1 MIKSDTELLDSA
13 TKKPNII
20 FMGTPE
26 FAVPSLQSI
35 HEKYGVS
42 AVVTVPDK
50 PKGRGLKLS
59 FSPVKEKA
67 IELNIPILQ
76 PEKLKDELFIEELKK
91 LEPDIIVVIAFRIL
105 PKEVFLLPK
114 IASFNIHGSL
124 LPKFR
129 GAAPI
134 NHAIIQGEKSSG
146 LTSFI
151 LGEKVDTGNML
162 LQYICDIDD
171 NMTAGELHDKL
182 MAEAAILSIKTIEQ
196 LLSGMYQP
204 IIQDESLASPAPK
217 IFRENCK
224 IDWGNNQSQVH
235 NLIRGLSPHP
245 GAWTTFE
252 GKQFKILRTKKI
264 NKKIEKSKFIIK
276 DNMMMVG
283 TSDLALEIIEIQP
296 ENKKP
301 MKIKEF
307 INGWRGTSEGF
318 FSV

>member
-1 MIKSDTELLDSA
+1 MA
-13 TKKPNII
+13 NII

-26 FAVPSLQSI
+26 FAVPSLISI
-35 HEKYGVS
+35 NEKYGVK

-59 FSPVKEKA
+59 YSPIKEKA
-67 IELNIPILQ
+67 IELGIPVLQ
-76 PEKLKDELFIEELKK
+76 PEKLKDESFIENLKQFQ
-91 LEPDIIVVIAFRIL
+91 PDIIVVIAFRIL

-134 NHAIIQGEKSSG
+134 NHAIITGEKESG

-162 LQYICDIDD
+162 LQYKCNIDD
-171 NMTAGELHDKL
+171 NMTAGELHDNL
-182 MAEAAILSIKTIEQ
+182 MPEAANLSLQTIEI
-196 LLSGMYQP
+196 LLSGNYQP
-204 IIQDESLASPAPK
+204 IIQDETLASPAPK

-224 IDWGNNQSQVH
+224 IDWRNTQEQVH
-235 NLIRGLSPHP
+235 NLIRGLSPYP
-245 GAWTTFE
+245 GAWTMFE
-252 GKQFKILRTKKI
+252 NKQFKILRTMKT
-264 NKKIEKSKFIIK
+264 NKNIEQGKFIIK
-276 DNMMMVG
+276 DNKMLVG
-283 TSDLALEIIEIQP
+283 CSDNALEIIEIQP

-301 MKIKEF
+301 MSIKEF
-307 INGWRGTSEGF
+307 INGWRGLSEGC
-318 FSV
+318 FSC

>member
-1 MIKSDTELLDSA
+1 MA
-13 TKKPNII
+13 NIV

-26 FAVPSLQSI
+26 FAVPSLISI
-35 HEKYGVS
+35 NEKYGVK

-59 FSPVKEKA
+59 YSPVKEKA
-67 IELNIPILQ
+67 IELGIPVLQ
-76 PEKLKDELFIEELKK
+76 PEKLKDESFIENLKQF
-91 LEPDIIVVIAFRIL
+91 EPDIIVVIAFRIL
-105 PKEVFLLPK
+105 PKEVYLLPK

-134 NHAIIQGEKSSG
+134 NHAIIQGESKTG

-162 LQYICDIDD
+162 LQYECEISE

-182 MAEAAILSIKTIEQ
+182 MPEAANLSLQTIEI
-196 LLSGMYQP
+196 LLSGNYQP
-204 IIQDESLASPAPK
+204 IIQDEALASPAPK
-217 IFRENCK
+217 IFRDNCK
-224 IDWGNNQSQVH
+224 IDWSKSQEQVH

-245 GAWTTFE
+245 GAWTIFE
-252 GKQFKILRTKKI
+252 NKQYKILRTLKV
-264 NKKIEKSKFIIK
+264 NKNIEQGKFIIK
-276 DNMMMVG
+276 DNKMLVG
-283 TSDLALEIIEIQP
+283 CTDDALEILEIQP

-301 MKIKEF
+301 MSIKEF
-307 INGWRGTSEGF
+307 INGWRGNNSGNFEN
-318 FSV
+318 

>member
-1 MIKSDTELLDSA
+1 MA
-13 TKKPNII
+13 NIV

-26 FAVPSLQSI
+26 FAVPSLISI
-35 HEKYGVS
+35 NEKYGVK

-59 FSPVKEKA
+59 YSPVKEKA
-67 IELNIPILQ
+67 IELGIPVLQ
-76 PEKLKDELFIEELKK
+76 PDKLKDETFIENLKQI
-91 LEPDIIVVIAFRIL
+91 EPDIIVVIAFRIL
-105 PKEVFLLPK
+105 PKEVYLLPK

-134 NHAIIQGEKSSG
+134 NHAIIRGEKKSG

-162 LQYICDIDD
+162 LQYECEITE

-182 MAEAAILSIKTIEQ
+182 MPEAANLSLRTIEI
-196 LLSGMYQP
+196 LLGGNYQP

-217 IFRENCK
+217 IFRDNCK
-224 IDWGNNQSQVH
+224 INWNHPQEQVH
-235 NLIRGLSPHP
+235 NHIRGLSPHP
-245 GAWTTFE
+245 GSWTLFE
-252 GKQFKILRTKKI
+252 GKQYKILRTIKV
-264 NKKIEKSKFIIK
+264 NKNIEQGKFIIK
-276 DNMMMVG
+276 ENKMLVG
-283 TSDLALEIIEIQP
+283 CSDMALEILEIQP

-301 MKIKEF
+301 MPIKEF
-307 INGWRGTSEGF
+307 INGWRGPIEGRF
-318 FSV
+318 DM

>member
-1 MIKSDTELLDSA
+1 MA
-13 TKKPNII
+13 NIV

-26 FAVPSLQSI
+26 FAVPSLISI
-35 HEKYGVS
+35 NEKYGVK

-59 FSPVKEKA
+59 YSPVKEKA
-67 IELNIPILQ
+67 IELGIPVLQ
-76 PEKLKDELFIEELKK
+76 PEKLKDESFIENLKQF
-91 LEPDIIVVIAFRIL
+91 EPDIIVVIAFRIL
-105 PKEVFLLPK
+105 PKAVYLLPK

-134 NHAIIQGEKSSG
+134 NHAIIRGEKKSG

-162 LQYICDIDD
+162 LQYECEITE

-182 MAEAAILSIKTIEQ
+182 MPEAANLSLRTIEI
-196 LLSGMYQP
+196 LLGGNYQP

-217 IFRENCK
+217 IFRDNCK
-224 IDWGNNQSQVH
+224 INWNNPQEQVH

-245 GAWTTFE
+245 GSWTLLE
-252 GKQFKILRTKKI
+252 GKQYKILRTIKV
-264 NKKIEKSKFIIK
+264 NKNIEQGKYIIK
-276 DNMMMVG
+276 ENKMLVG
-283 TSDLALEIIEIQP
+283 CSDMALEILEIQP

-301 MKIKEF
+301 MPIKEF
-307 INGWRGTSEGF
+307 INGWRGPIEGRF
-318 FSV
+318 DM